1 MILAVNVVQ
10 LNVVAFV
17 AFAVGVVV
25 FCVMVVFAVA
35 VQPFAAVTNNVYVP
49 GWFTVAFELAAPDVI
64 PGPDHAYVPP
74 PVPVKLAV
82 NVVQLNVLALV
93 AVIVGAVVFWVTAVL
108 AVAVQPLAAVTIKL
122 YAPGKLTIGVAV
134 APPAVIPGPDHE

>member
-1 MILAVNVVQ
+1 MDESDLKNATPICN
-10 LNVVAFV
+10 
-17 AFAVGVVV
+17 
-25 FCVMVVFAVA
+25 
-35 VQPFAAVTNNVYVP
+35 PP
-49 GWFTVAFELAAPDVI
+49 G
-64 PGPDHAYVPP
+64 
-74 PVPVKLAV
+74 PVKLAV
-82 NVVQLNVLALV
+82 KVVQVRVLALV